1 MRVEAGGEMMA
12 EKKKEKKRRRWWLTA
27 LFLLLLLPP
36 SLLGGWLL
44 YTVGQEQLIDPL
56 VARLWAIY
64 LVWEQI
70 PQELLWGI
78 LFVIGCISLLRL
90 FITPPDWAGTLPALT
105 PLMGQVSRWAS
116 LLNAAG
122 QPSFTGKKLAVELR
136 KLVINHWANQTHV
149 PPEKAE
155 EMLRAGQL
163 PLSPTAV
170 HFLQPSRT
178 FTSTQN
184 PSTPETLH
192 IINEITTQL
201 EEGGRSER

>member
-1 MRVEAGGEMMA
+1 MA
-12 EKKKEKKRRRWWLTA
+12 EGHDEVLVIKKSRWPTA
-27 LFLLLLLPP
+27 VFLFLLLLLPP

-90 FITPPDWAGTLPALT
+90 FITPPEWTVTLPTLT

-122 QPSFTGKKLAVELR
+122 QPSFTGKKLAVALR
-136 KLVINHWANQTHV
+136 QLVIKHWANQAHV

-170 HFLQPSRT
+170 HFLQPTRT
-178 FTSTQN
+178 LTNTQ
-184 PSTPETLH
+184 TPYSATETLH
-192 IINEITTQL
+192 IIDEIATQL
-201 EEGGRSER
+201 EEGGRSEK